1 MGGGSYGGYLAL
13 LIAKIAPWY
22 VDGVIDNS
30 GTVLPLLECII
41 GKDLSRPEFFFSDL
55 NKLVGMF
62 IKTYWTREDERL
74 SYFFTNENYMIR
86 SLLNSSHLTIQA
98 SVNKNI
104 ILVSYHSLKDP
115 FNTAKDKQTLFL
127 AYKELGYDA
136 TLHLIKDESEID
148 GRFIKDLNHGMRI
161 TDKALFRKELPLM
174 LEKLQKRKSF
184 MQENSISYD
193 DEKDIKA
200 IVFIVGGFGANANI
214 SFLDFDREY
223 IAKNFDVVVVH
234 VFYHCF
240 CARQSIDQKYN
251 PKLIPN
257 QDDLERVN
265 GILKNINLGHLS
277 VNKDNFEQII
287 PLIEQKV
294 NKMKQAGLVDE
305 SQKIELS
312 CDFIPP
318 NGDYQNYGIMAAIDH
333 INALKD
339 LVKRF
344 PKFADLPKI
353 YGGGSYGGYLAL
365 LIAKIAP
372 WYVDGVIDNSGVC
385 LPFLACI
392 LGREMN
398 QGEFYFEGSGYRLY
412 CFVYKYWNR
421 NMNSSYY
428 FGDENYLIRAI
439 LNSNHLQIQSNLNK
453 NTIFVSYHSI
463 QDMGA
468 PVQNKIELYKCY
480 QELGYDATLHLIKDE
495 NDIDGRFVKSLEH
508 GLRMTDRALF
518 RKELPLMLEK
528 LQGRKSF
535 MQENSISYPCGNKV
549 FVFKDLE
556 DKFELEMI
564 N

>member
-1 MGGGSYGGYLAL
+1 M
-13 LIAKIAPWY
+13 LINQTFE
-22 VDGVIDNS
+22 IDS
-30 GTVLPLLECII
+30 CDDV
-41 GKDLSRPEFFFSDL
+41 
-55 NKLVGMF
+55 
-62 IKTYWTREDERL
+62 
-74 SYFFTNENYMIR
+74 
-86 SLLNSSHLTIQA
+86 
-98 SVNKNI
+98 
-104 ILVSYHSLKDP
+104 
-115 FNTAKDKQTLFL
+115 
-127 AYKELGYDA
+127 ELG
-136 TLHLIKDESEID
+136 IKRTS
-148 GRFIKDLNHGMRI
+148 K
-161 TDKALFRKELPLM
+161 
-174 LEKLQKRKSF
+174 LEYR
-184 MQENSISYD
+184 ISYD

-223 IAKNFDVVVVH
+223 IAKNFDVVVIH

-257 QDDLERVN
+257 QDDLERIN

-277 VNKDNFEQII
+277 VNKDNFESII

-294 NKMKQAGLVDE
+294 NEMKQAGLVDE

-353 YGGGSYGGYLAL
+353 YGGGSYGGYLSL

-372 WYVDGVIDNSGVC
+372 WYVDGVIDNSGSAVPP
-385 LPFLACI
+385 LNYI
-392 LGREMN
+392 IGRELEFKSKDTNGDMYM
-398 QGEFYFEGSGYRLY
+398 QGDHFFVSCFLKTHWTRKENSPYF
-412 CFVYKYWNR
+412 FN
-421 NMNSSYY
+421 N
-428 FGDENYLIRAI
+428 ENYFIRT
-439 LNSNHLQIQSNLNK
+439 LLNK
-453 NTIFVSYHSI
+453 DHLILQSQKNKNIIYVSYHSKEDPLTPANFKELTMQI
-463 QDMGA
+463 L
-468 PVQNKIELYKCY
+468 KI
-480 QELGYDATLHLIKDE
+480 LGYDVSLNLIDE
-495 NDIDGRFVKSLEH
+495 NKIDGKFIKNLDH
-508 GLRMTDRALF
+508 GCGIPDKALF

-549 FVFKDLE
+549 FIFKDVG
-556 DKFELEMI
+556 DKFELVI
-564 N
+564 KD

>member
-1 MGGGSYGGYLAL
+1 M
-13 LIAKIAPWY
+13 LINQTFE
-22 VDGVIDNS
+22 IDS
-30 GTVLPLLECII
+30 CDDV
-41 GKDLSRPEFFFSDL
+41 
-55 NKLVGMF
+55 
-62 IKTYWTREDERL
+62 
-74 SYFFTNENYMIR
+74 
-86 SLLNSSHLTIQA
+86 
-98 SVNKNI
+98 
-104 ILVSYHSLKDP
+104 
-115 FNTAKDKQTLFL
+115 
-127 AYKELGYDA
+127 ELG
-136 TLHLIKDESEID
+136 IKRTS
-148 GRFIKDLNHGMRI
+148 K
-161 TDKALFRKELPLM
+161 
-174 LEKLQKRKSF
+174 LEYR
-184 MQENSISYD
+184 ISYD
-193 DEKDIKA
+193 DEKDLKA
-200 IVFIVGGFGANANI
+200 IVFVIGGYGANANI
-214 SFLDFDREY
+214 YFLDSYRNY
-223 IAKNFDVVVVH
+223 IAKNFDVVTIN

-353 YGGGSYGGYLAL
+353 YGGGSYGGYLSL

-428 FGDENYLIRAI
+428 FGDENYLIRAV

>member
-1 MGGGSYGGYLAL
+1 M
-13 LIAKIAPWY
+13 LINQTFE
-22 VDGVIDNS
+22 IDS
-30 GTVLPLLECII
+30 CDDV
-41 GKDLSRPEFFFSDL
+41 
-55 NKLVGMF
+55 
-62 IKTYWTREDERL
+62 
-74 SYFFTNENYMIR
+74 
-86 SLLNSSHLTIQA
+86 
-98 SVNKNI
+98 
-104 ILVSYHSLKDP
+104 
-115 FNTAKDKQTLFL
+115 
-127 AYKELGYDA
+127 ELG
-136 TLHLIKDESEID
+136 IKRTS
-148 GRFIKDLNHGMRI
+148 K
-161 TDKALFRKELPLM
+161 
-174 LEKLQKRKSF
+174 LEYR
-184 MQENSISYD
+184 ISYD
-193 DEKDIKA
+193 DEKDLKA
-200 IVFIVGGFGANANI
+200 IVFVIGGYGANANI
-214 SFLDFDREY
+214 YFLDSYRNY
-223 IAKNFDVVVVH
+223 IAKNFDVVTIN

-240 CARQSIDQKYN
+240 CQRRSDVEKYSAYKYFQEEDIEN
-251 PKLIPN
+251 IKNLLNQFHFSYGEINNDNALFLANSLVKHVENLKMQNKL
-257 QDDLERVN
+257 D
-265 GILKNINLGHLS
+265 H
-277 VNKDNFEQII
+277 NFK
-287 PLIEQKV
+287 L
-294 NKMKQAGLVDE
+294 NFT
-305 SQKIELS
+305 ST
-312 CDFIPP
+312 FIPP

-344 PKFADLPKI
+344 PEFADLPKI
-353 YGGGSYGGYLAL
+353 YGGGSYGGYLSL

>member
-1 MGGGSYGGYLAL
+1 M
-13 LIAKIAPWY
+13 LINQTFE
-22 VDGVIDNS
+22 IDS
-30 GTVLPLLECII
+30 CDDV
-41 GKDLSRPEFFFSDL
+41 
-55 NKLVGMF
+55 
-62 IKTYWTREDERL
+62 
-74 SYFFTNENYMIR
+74 
-86 SLLNSSHLTIQA
+86 
-98 SVNKNI
+98 
-104 ILVSYHSLKDP
+104 
-115 FNTAKDKQTLFL
+115 
-127 AYKELGYDA
+127 ELG
-136 TLHLIKDESEID
+136 IKRTS
-148 GRFIKDLNHGMRI
+148 K
-161 TDKALFRKELPLM
+161 
-174 LEKLQKRKSF
+174 LEYR
-184 MQENSISYD
+184 ISYD

-353 YGGGSYGGYLAL
+353 YGGGSYGGYLSL

-372 WYVDGVIDNSGVC
+372 WYVDGVIDNSGSA
-385 LPFLACI
+385 LPPLNYI
-392 LGREMN
+392 LGREMEHSYGDYYEDFPHN
-398 QGEFYFEGSGYRLY
+398 RIIFFLKTHWTRKENSPYF
-412 CFVYKYWNR
+412 FN
-421 NMNSSYY
+421 N
-428 FGDENYLIRAI
+428 ENYFIRT
-439 LNSNHLQIQSNLNK
+439 LLNK
-453 NTIFVSYHSI
+453 DHLILQSQKNKNIIYVSYHSKEDPLTPANFKELTMQI
-463 QDMGA
+463 L
-468 PVQNKIELYKCY
+468 KI
-480 QELGYDATLHLIKDE
+480 LGYDVSLNLIDE
-495 NDIDGRFVKSLEH
+495 NKIDGKFIKNLDH
-508 GLRMTDRALF
+508 G
-518 RKELPLMLEK
+518 
-528 LQGRKSF
+528 
-535 MQENSISYPCGNKV
+535 CG
-549 FVFKDLE
+549 
-556 DKFELEMI
+556 I
-564 N
+564 

>member
-1 MGGGSYGGYLAL
+1 M
-13 LIAKIAPWY
+13 LI
-22 VDGVIDNS
+22 N
-30 GTVLPLLECII
+30 
-41 GKDLSRPEFFFSDL
+41 
-55 NKLVGMF
+55 
-62 IKTYWTREDERL
+62 
-74 SYFFTNENYMIR
+74 
-86 SLLNSSHLTIQA
+86 
-98 SVNKNI
+98 
-104 ILVSYHSLKDP
+104 
-115 FNTAKDKQTLFL
+115 QTF
-127 AYKELGYDA
+127 
-136 TLHLIKDESEID
+136 EID
-148 GRFIKDLNHGMRI
+148 SCDDVELNIKR
-161 TDKALFRKELPLM
+161 TSK
-174 LEKLQKRKSF
+174 LEYR
-184 MQENSISYD
+184 ISYD

-257 QDDLERVN
+257 QDDLERIN

-294 NKMKQAGLVDE
+294 NEMKQAGLVDE

-353 YGGGSYGGYLAL
+353 YGGGSYGGYLSL

-372 WYVDGVIDNSGVC
+372 WYVDGVIDNSGSA
-385 LPFLACI
+385 LPPLNYI
-392 LGREMN
+392 LGREMEHSYGDYYEDFPHN
-398 QGEFYFEGSGYRLY
+398 RIIFFLKTHWTRKENSPYF
-412 CFVYKYWNR
+412 FN
-421 NMNSSYY
+421 N
-428 FGDENYLIRAI
+428 ENYFIRT
-439 LNSNHLQIQSNLNK
+439 LLNK
-453 NTIFVSYHSI
+453 DHLILQSQKNKNIIYVSYHSKEDPLTPANFKEQTMQI
-463 QDMGA
+463 L
-468 PVQNKIELYKCY
+468 KI
-480 QELGYDATLHLIKDE
+480 LGYDVSLNLIDE
-495 NDIDGRFVKSLEH
+495 NKIDGKFIKNLDH
-508 GLRMTDRALF
+508 GCGIPDKALF

-528 LQGRKSF
+528 LQKRKSF

-549 FVFKDLE
+549 FIFKDVG
-556 DKFELEMI
+556 DKFELVI
-564 N
+564 KD

>member
-1 MGGGSYGGYLAL
+1 M
-13 LIAKIAPWY
+13 LI
-22 VDGVIDNS
+22 N
-30 GTVLPLLECII
+30 
-41 GKDLSRPEFFFSDL
+41 
-55 NKLVGMF
+55 
-62 IKTYWTREDERL
+62 
-74 SYFFTNENYMIR
+74 
-86 SLLNSSHLTIQA
+86 
-98 SVNKNI
+98 
-104 ILVSYHSLKDP
+104 
-115 FNTAKDKQTLFL
+115 QTF
-127 AYKELGYDA
+127 
-136 TLHLIKDESEID
+136 EID
-148 GRFIKDLNHGMRI
+148 SCDDVELNIKR
-161 TDKALFRKELPLM
+161 TSK
-174 LEKLQKRKSF
+174 LEYR
-184 MQENSISYD
+184 ISYD

-200 IVFIVGGFGANANI
+200 IVFVIGGYGANANI

-240 CARQSIDQKYN
+240 CARISNNKKYSASISFMEEDLLSLSKILLDFGINPQNLDCKNSTKYYELLIQHIITLKSQG
-251 PKLIPN
+251 KLAQN
-257 QDDLERVN
+257 Y
-265 GILKNINLGHLS
+265 
-277 VNKDNFEQII
+277 
-287 PLIEQKV
+287 
-294 NKMKQAGLVDE
+294 QAKFT
-305 SQKIELS
+305 ST
-312 CDFIPP
+312 FIPP
-318 NGDYQNYGIMAAIDH
+318 NGDYQNFGIMAAIDH

-344 PKFADLPKI
+344 PEFADLPKI
-353 YGGGSYGGYLAL
+353 YGGGSYGGYLSL

-428 FGDENYLIRAI
+428 FGDENYLIRAV

>member
-1 MGGGSYGGYLAL
+1 M
-13 LIAKIAPWY
+13 LI
-22 VDGVIDNS
+22 N
-30 GTVLPLLECII
+30 
-41 GKDLSRPEFFFSDL
+41 
-55 NKLVGMF
+55 
-62 IKTYWTREDERL
+62 
-74 SYFFTNENYMIR
+74 
-86 SLLNSSHLTIQA
+86 
-98 SVNKNI
+98 
-104 ILVSYHSLKDP
+104 
-115 FNTAKDKQTLFL
+115 QTF
-127 AYKELGYDA
+127 
-136 TLHLIKDESEID
+136 EID
-148 GRFIKDLNHGMRI
+148 SCDDVELNIKR
-161 TDKALFRKELPLM
+161 TSK
-174 LEKLQKRKSF
+174 LEYR
-184 MQENSISYD
+184 ISYD
-193 DEKDIKA
+193 DEKEIKA

-294 NKMKQAGLVDE
+294 NEMKQAGLVDE

-318 NGDYQNYGIMAAIDH
+318 NGDYQNYGVMAAIDH

-339 LVKRF
+339 LVKCF

-353 YGGGSYGGYLAL
+353 YGGGSYGGYLSL

-372 WYVDGVIDNSGVC
+372 WYVDGVIDNSGSA
-385 LPFLACI
+385 LPPLNYI
-392 LGREMN
+392 LGREMEHSYGDYYEDFPHN
-398 QGEFYFEGSGYRLY
+398 RIIFFLKTHWTRKENSPYF
-412 CFVYKYWNR
+412 FN
-421 NMNSSYY
+421 N
-428 FGDENYLIRAI
+428 ENYFIRT
-439 LNSNHLQIQSNLNK
+439 LLNK
-453 NTIFVSYHSI
+453 DHLILQSQKNKNIIYVSYHSKEDPLTPANFKELTMQI
-463 QDMGA
+463 L
-468 PVQNKIELYKCY
+468 KI
-480 QELGYDATLHLIKDE
+480 LGYDVSLNLIDE
-495 NDIDGRFVKSLEH
+495 NKIDGKFIKNLDH
-508 GLRMTDRALF
+508 GCGIPDKALF

-549 FVFKDLE
+549 FIFKDVG
-556 DKFELEMI
+556 DKFELVI
-564 N
+564 KD

>member
-1 MGGGSYGGYLAL
+1 M
-13 LIAKIAPWY
+13 LI
-22 VDGVIDNS
+22 N
-30 GTVLPLLECII
+30 
-41 GKDLSRPEFFFSDL
+41 
-55 NKLVGMF
+55 
-62 IKTYWTREDERL
+62 
-74 SYFFTNENYMIR
+74 
-86 SLLNSSHLTIQA
+86 
-98 SVNKNI
+98 
-104 ILVSYHSLKDP
+104 
-115 FNTAKDKQTLFL
+115 QTF
-127 AYKELGYDA
+127 
-136 TLHLIKDESEID
+136 EID
-148 GRFIKDLNHGMRI
+148 SCDDVELNIKR
-161 TDKALFRKELPLM
+161 TSK
-174 LEKLQKRKSF
+174 LEYR
-184 MQENSISYD
+184 ISYD

-240 CARQSIDQKYN
+240 CARISNNKKYSASISFMEEDLLSLSKILLDFGINPQNLDCKNSTKYYELLIQHIITLKSQG
-251 PKLIPN
+251 KLAQN
-257 QDDLERVN
+257 Y
-265 GILKNINLGHLS
+265 
-277 VNKDNFEQII
+277 
-287 PLIEQKV
+287 
-294 NKMKQAGLVDE
+294 QAKFT
-305 SQKIELS
+305 ST
-312 CDFIPP
+312 FIPP

-353 YGGGSYGGYLAL
+353 YGGGSYGGYLSL

-428 FGDENYLIRAI
+428 FGDENYLIRAV